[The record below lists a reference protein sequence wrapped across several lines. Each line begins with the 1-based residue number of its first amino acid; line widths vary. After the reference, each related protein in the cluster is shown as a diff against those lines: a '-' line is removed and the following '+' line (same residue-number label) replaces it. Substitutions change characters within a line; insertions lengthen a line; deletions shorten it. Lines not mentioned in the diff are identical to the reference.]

1 MDAAELSSLAD
12 QREARERQWV
22 VLAGMT
28 PAQRLRLMGRLTA
41 SALACREACLREQHP
56 HADESRLRTL
66 RIAATLASSPSRA
79 LC

>member
-1 MDAAELSSLAD
+1 MDPAESQSYAD
-12 QREARERQWV
+12 QQASREKQMDILAR
-22 VLAGMT
+22 MT

-56 HADESRLRTL
+56 EADETQLRRL
-66 RIAATLASSPSRA
+66 RIAATLASSPSTA